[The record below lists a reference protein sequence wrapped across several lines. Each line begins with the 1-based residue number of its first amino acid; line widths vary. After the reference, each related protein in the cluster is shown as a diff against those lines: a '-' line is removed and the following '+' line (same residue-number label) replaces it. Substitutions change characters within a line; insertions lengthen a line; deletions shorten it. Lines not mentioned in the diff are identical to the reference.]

1 MIAFIKLNGYEREY
15 LLNVNSI
22 IAIEDVDD
30 AAGEYDTWVN
40 TVVMVND
47 VNNSISYM
55 CKETVSEVE
64 NKLMDLNS
72 DKIRVE

>member
-40 TVVMVND
+40 TVITVND
-47 VNNSISYM
+47 VNNSVSYM

-72 DKIRVE
+72 DKIRVI

>member
-30 AAGEYDTWVN
+30 AAGEYDSWVN

-47 VNNSISYM
+47 VNNSVSYM

>member
-40 TVVMVND
+40 TAITVND
-47 VNNSISYM
+47 VNNSVSYM

-72 DKIRVE
+72 DKIRVI

>member
-30 AAGEYDTWVN
+30 AAGEYDNWVN

-47 VNNSISYM
+47 VNNSVSYM

-64 NKLMDLNS
+64 NKLINLNS
-72 DKIRVE
+72 DKIRVI

>member
-40 TVVMVND
+40 TVVTVND
-47 VNNSISYM
+47 VNNSVNYL

-72 DKIRVE
+72 DKIRVI

>member
-30 AAGEYDTWVN
+30 AAGEYDSWVN

-47 VNNSISYM
+47 VNNSVSYM

-72 DKIRVE
+72 DKIRVI